1 MRGLALCAGIGGL
14 ELGLKLALG
23 PRYRTVGYVERD
35 AFAAAALVARMADQA
50 LDRAPVWDDLAT
62 FDGQAWRGC
71 VDLVSGGFPC
81 QPFSGAGLRR
91 GKADERWLWPEF
103 ERVLGEADPPLV
115 FLENVPGLALH
126 GLDSV
131 LEGLARGGFDAA
143 WDLFS
148 AAEAGAPHLR
158 ERWFLLAARGLPD
171 ALRDVLRQCPERGR
185 GAARPAEPGDAE
197 PRDLEPDVGDA
208 DGAGWRSARP
218 GKLGMAADDVGAR
231 ESGAALGDADG
242 ARHEGWDGGRLRLPD
257 LRAPRPAGDALAD
270 AQYGLLPPALAR
282 AGDGTGS
289 RHTGA
294 SLADPARAGLGGLGQ
309 PERARLERPPGHL
322 ADGSGPQGLVAWPFP
337 PGPGDWEGWGEWLR
351 RGGPEPAVRRDP
363 DGPQS
368 RLDELRCLGNAVV
381 PAQAAL
387 ALAILARRLL
397 ALGV

>member
-50 LDRAPVWDDLAT
+50 LDRAPVWDDLET

-208 DGAGWRSARP
+208 DGA
-218 GKLGMAADDVGAR
+218 
-231 ESGAALGDADG
+231 
-242 ARHEGWDGGRLRLPD
+242 RHEGWDGGR